1 MATHSSLLAWR
12 IPWTE
17 EPGGLQSAG
26 LRRVGHSWALSA
38 CTPSYPQ
45 ALCPQIQPT
54 TSRKYLEKK
63 SESSKRQNLNLLCT
77 GIYLHSIYDA
87 LGNA

>member
-1 MATHSSLLAWR
+1 MDRGALAVSSPRAAK
-12 IPWTE
+12 
-17 EPGGLQSAG
+17 S
-26 LRRVGHSWALSA
+26 GHNWVLST

-45 ALCPQIQPT
+45 GLHSQIQPT
-54 TSRKYLEKK
+54 MSRKYLKEK

-87 LGNA
+87 FIEMI